1 MARGWVGEVRDGTV
15 MMTKKPQQTHLFVLL
30 AYRYSSAQT
39 MVVACPYMRLLKR
52 LGHRHVTQ

>member
-1 MARGWVGEVRDGTV
+1 MGEVRDGTV